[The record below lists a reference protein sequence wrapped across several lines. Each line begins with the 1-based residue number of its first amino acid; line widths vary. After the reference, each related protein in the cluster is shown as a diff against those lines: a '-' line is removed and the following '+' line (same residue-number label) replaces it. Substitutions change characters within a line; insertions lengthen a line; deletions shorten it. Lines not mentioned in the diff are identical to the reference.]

1 MHGFATAT
9 VARKPDPLT
18 KFDDFDGADPH
29 RLATSGAAQHARSL
43 LITANGFPVTILIA
57 PNIGEHENQGM

>member
-29 RLATSGAAQHARSL
+29 RIATSGQLSIPVPS

-57 PNIGEHENQGM
+57 PNIRGEHEEF